1 MTASVGFL
9 SYASAALAFA
19 FLTLLLLTN
28 WRGGR
33 TQRTWLTIAC
43 ATTAL
48 WAALEAYSVSIQ
60 PVTSIGRSL
69 EILRNA
75 AWFTFLFSLLGL
87 SRSGTSR
94 ETGLRTTALILY
106 AICAML
112 IALTLWPH
120 FFRGML
126 PPRWPVALLG
136 GVVMAVA
143 GLALIE
149 QLFRNSR
156 VQQRWA
162 IKYLCFG
169 VGGLFAYDFYLYA
182 DALLFNQIDYE
193 TWSARGFAYM
203 LAVPLITIAAARNP
217 QWSLDLFVSRR
228 IVFHSVATVG
238 AGVYLLVMAAA
249 GYYIRYVG
257 GSWGG
262 VLQAAF
268 LFGAVILMFAMLF
281 SGSFRAHVK
290 VFFNKNF
297 FTYRYD
303 YRDEW
308 LRFTRTL
315 SEGEPGVALRERSI
329 EAIANLVESPSGS
342 LWLQQDSGDYVEVA
356 LWNRGRCNARL
367 EKEASL
373 ARFLEERYW
382 VVNLLEYSERPEL
395 YDELELPGWMREI
408 ARAWLIV
415 PLILHE
421 RLQGFVI
428 LSESRA
434 GTHFDWEVSDLL
446 KTAGRQAASFLAQLE
461 AAQALAVARQFE
473 SFNRMSAF
481 VVHDL
486 KNLVAQL
493 SLLLSN
499 AEKHRDNPEFFEDML
514 ATVGFSVDKM
524 KRLLSQLRA
533 GATQGFPGQTLD
545 LGELLREAV
554 AAKTD
559 ALPRPQ
565 LVKGSEKVLITAHRE
580 RLMRVFGHVLQ
591 NAVEATPETGS
602 VKVTLSEQGSE
613 VNVKVVD
620 TGRGMD
626 AAFISGQL
634 FRPFESTKSGGMG
647 IGAYE
652 CREYIREIGGRV
664 EVASELDRGT
674 TFTIVLPLASPPGQL
689 AREERRE
696 VERG

>member
-1 MTASVGFL
+1 MNVTVGFL
-9 SYASAALAFA
+9 SYASAAVAFA
-19 FLTLLLLTN
+19 LLTLLLLTN

-33 TQRTWLTIAC
+33 AQRTWLSIAC
-43 ATTAL
+43 ATTTL
-48 WAALEAYSVSIQ
+48 WAAVEAYSMSLQ
-60 PVTSIGRSL
+60 MVTWLGRSL

-75 AWFTFLFSLLGL
+75 AWFGFLFSLLGL
-87 SRSGTSR
+87 SWRDTSR
-94 ETGLRTTALILY
+94 GSALRTVAVIVYGICAALIAVSL
-106 AICAML
+106 AA
-112 IALTLWPH
+112 H
-120 FFRGML
+120 FIE
-126 PPRWPVALLG
+126 PVPAQRWPIALLG
-136 GVVMAVA
+136 GVVLAVA
-143 GLALIE
+143 GLALVE
-149 QLFRNSR
+149 QLFRNSQ

-169 VGGLFAYDFYLYA
+169 LGGLFAYDFYLYA
-182 DALLFNQIDYE
+182 NALLFNQIDYE
-193 TWSARGFAYM
+193 TWSARGFAYT

-228 IVFHSVATVG
+228 IVFHSVAIIG

-268 LFGAVILMFAMLF
+268 LFGAGILMFSMLF
-281 SGSFRAHVK
+281 SGSLRAHVK

-329 EAIANLVESPSGS
+329 EAIANLVESPSGC
-342 LWLQQDSGDYVEVA
+342 LWLQQDGGDYVEVA
-356 LWNRGRCNARL
+356 HWNRARCNATL
-367 EKEASL
+367 NKDAAL
-373 ARFLEERYW
+373 ARFMEERYW

-395 YDELELPGWMREI
+395 YDGLQLPDWIRDI

-415 PLILHE
+415 PLVLHD

-428 LSESRA
+428 LTESRA
-434 GTHFDWEVSDLL
+434 GAYFDWEVSDLL

-514 ATVGFSVDKM
+514 ATIGFSVDKM
-524 KRLLSQLRA
+524 KRLLGQLRA
-533 GATQGFPGQTLD
+533 GATHGLPGQTLE
-545 LGELLREAV
+545 LGALLNEAV
-554 AAKTD
+554 AAKSD
-559 ALPRPQ
+559 ARPQ
-565 LVKGSEKVLITAHRE
+565 PQLIQRGGKVLITAHRE
-580 RLMRVFGHVLQ
+580 RLLRVFGHVLQ
-591 NAVEATPETGS
+591 NAVEATPPTGS
-602 VKVTLSEQGSE
+602 VTVSADELDGEVH
-613 VNVKVVD
+613 VNVID
-620 TGRGMD
+620 TGSGMD

-634 FRPFESTKSGGMG
+634 FRPFESTKSTGMG

-652 CREYIREIGGRV
+652 CREYIREIGGRL
-664 EVASELDRGT
+664 EVASELGRGT
-674 TFTIVLPLASPPGQL
+674 TFTIVLPRAEPSAQL
-689 AREERRE
+689 AQAERVA

>member
-19 FLTLLLLTN
+19 LLTLLLLTN

-33 TQRTWLTIAC
+33 SQRTWLTVAC
-43 ATTAL
+43 ATTTL
-48 WAALEAYSVSIQ
+48 WALVEAFSLSVQLI
-60 PVTSIGRSL
+60 TWLGRTL

-87 SRSGTSR
+87 SRSGRARDS
-94 ETGLRTTALILY
+94 GLRSLAVILYGVCAALIVVNL
-106 AICAML
+106 M
-112 IALTLWPH
+112 PH
-120 FFRGML
+120 FLAGL
-126 PPRWPVALLG
+126 VSPRWPLALLG
-136 GVVMAVA
+136 GVVLSVA

-182 DALLFNQIDYE
+182 DALLFNQIDFE
-193 TWSARGFAYM
+193 TWSARGFAYA

-228 IVFHSVATVG
+228 IVFHSVATIG

-281 SGSFRAHVK
+281 SGSLRAHVK

-342 LWLQQDSGDYVEVA
+342 LWLEQEDGDYTQVA
-356 LWNRGRCNARL
+356 RWNMGPNNAAL
-367 EKEASL
+367 ATASPL
-373 ARFLEERYW
+373 AAFLEQRYW
-382 VVNLLEYSERPEL
+382 VVNLAEHRERPEL
-395 YDELELPGWMREI
+395 YDNLVLPAWLGEI
-408 ARAWLIV
+408 PRAWLIV
-415 PLILHE
+415 PLILHDH
-421 RLQGFVI
+421 LQGFVI
-428 LSESRA
+428 LAESRG

-461 AAQALAVARQFE
+461 AAEALAVARQFE

-499 AEKHRDNPEFFEDML
+499 AQKHRENPAFFEDML
-514 ATVGFSVDKM
+514 ETVGLSVEKM

-533 GATQGFPGQTLD
+533 AATHGLPGQTLE

-554 AAKTD
+554 AAK
-559 ALPRPQ
+559 AESRPQ
-565 LVKGSEKVLITAHRE
+565 PQLLASDEQFFVTAHRE
-580 RLMRVFGHVLQ
+580 RLQRVLGHVIQ
-591 NAVEATPETGS
+591 NAIEATPAAGS
-602 VKVTLSEQGSE
+602 VTLRVARRDNEA
-613 VNVKVVD
+613 VVDVID

-626 AAFISGQL
+626 AAFISTQL
-634 FRPFESTKSGGMG
+634 FRPFESTKSTGMG

-652 CREYIREIGGRV
+652 CREYIREIGGKL
-664 EVASELDRGT
+664 EVQSEPDKGT
-674 TFTIVLPLASPPGQL
+674 TFSIVLPLARPR
-689 AREERRE
+689 AERVVAEGAE

>member
-1 MTASVGFL
+1 MTVSVGLL

-19 FLTLLLLTN
+19 LLTLLLLTN

-33 TQRTWLTIAC
+33 RQRTWLTVAC
-43 ATTAL
+43 ATTAV
-48 WAALEAYSVSIQ
+48 WALVEAYFMSLHL
-60 PVTSIGRSL
+60 VTWFGRTL

-87 SRSGTSR
+87 SWARGSG
-94 ETGLRTTALILY
+94 ETGLRTLAILLY
-106 AICAML
+106 GICATL
-112 IALTLWPH
+112 IIFNLAPH
-120 FFRGML
+120 FLAGIGSQ
-126 PPRWPVALLG
+126 RWPLALLG

-143 GLALIE
+143 GLALVE
-149 QLFRNSR
+149 QLFRNTR

-182 DALLFNQIDYE
+182 DALLFNQLDYE
-193 TWSARGFAYM
+193 TWSARGFAY
-203 LAVPLITIAAARNP
+203 AFAAPLITIAAARNP

-228 IVFHSVATVG
+228 IVFHSVATIG

-290 VFFNKNF
+290 VFLNKNF

-329 EAIANLVESPSGS
+329 EAIANLADSPSGS
-342 LWLQQDSGDYVEVA
+342 LWLRQDGGDYAQVA
-356 LWNRGRCNARL
+356 RWNVGRSNATL
-367 EKEASL
+367 PAEAPL
-373 ARFLEERYW
+373 ARFLEQRYW
-382 VVNLLEYSERPEL
+382 VVNLAEYRERPEL
-395 YDELELPGWMREI
+395 YDELVMPPWLADMSK
-408 ARAWLIV
+408 AWLIV

-428 LSESRA
+428 LSESRG
-434 GTHFDWEVSDLL
+434 GTHFNWEVSDLL

-461 AAQALAVARQFE
+461 AAEALAVARQFE

-493 SLLLSN
+493 SLLMSN
-499 AEKHRDNPEFFEDML
+499 AEKHRANPAFFEDML
-514 ATVGFSVDKM
+514 ETVGLSVEKM
-524 KRLLSQLRA
+524 KRLLGQLRA
-533 GATQGFPGQTLD
+533 GATHGLPGQMLE
-545 LGELLREAV
+545 LGTLLREAV
-554 AAKTD
+554 AAKSQ
-559 ALPRPQ
+559 ARPQ
-565 LVKGSEKVLITAHRE
+565 PQLLGIGAHIFVSAHRE
-580 RLMRVFGHVLQ
+580 RLQRVFGHVLQ
-591 NAVEATPETGS
+591 NAIEATPPSGS
-602 VKVTLSEQGSE
+602 VSVRMAQRE
-613 VNVKVVD
+613 NDVVIDVID
-620 TGRGMD
+620 TGCGMD
-626 AAFISGQL
+626 AAFISSQL
-634 FRPFESTKSGGMG
+634 FRPFDSTKSTGMG

-652 CREYIREIGGRV
+652 CREYIREIGGKL
-664 EVASELDRGT
+664 EVVSQPGQGT
-674 TFTIVLPLASPPGQL
+674 TFSIVLPLARPPAKPALTEG
-689 AREERRE
+689 AE

>member
-19 FLTLLLLTN
+19 LLTLLLLTN

-33 TQRTWLTIAC
+33 SQRTWLTVAC
-43 ATTAL
+43 ATTTL
-48 WAALEAYSVSIQ
+48 WALVEAFSLSVQLI
-60 PVTSIGRSL
+60 TWFGRTL

-87 SRSGTSR
+87 SRSSGARDS
-94 ETGLRTTALILY
+94 GLRTLAVILYGVCAALIVVNL
-106 AICAML
+106 M
-112 IALTLWPH
+112 PH
-120 FFRGML
+120 FLAGL
-126 PPRWPVALLG
+126 VSPRWPLALLG
-136 GVVMAVA
+136 GVVLSVA

-182 DALLFNQIDYE
+182 DALLFNQIDFE
-193 TWSARGFAYM
+193 TWSARGFAYA

-228 IVFHSVATVG
+228 IVFHSVATIG

-342 LWLQQDSGDYVEVA
+342 LWLEQEDGDYAQVA
-356 LWNRGRCNARL
+356 RWNMGPNNAAL
-367 EKEASL
+367 AKASPL
-373 ARFLEERYW
+373 AGFLEQRYW
-382 VVNLLEYSERPEL
+382 VVNLVEHRERPEL
-395 YDELELPGWMREI
+395 YDNLVLPAWLGEI
-408 ARAWLIV
+408 PRAWLIV
-415 PLILHE
+415 PLILHDH
-421 RLQGFVI
+421 LQGFVI
-428 LSESRA
+428 LSESRG

-461 AAQALAVARQFE
+461 AAEALAVARQFE

-499 AEKHRDNPEFFEDML
+499 AQKHRENPAFFEDML
-514 ATVGFSVDKM
+514 ETVGFSVEKM

-533 GATQGFPGQTLD
+533 AATHGLPGQTLE

-554 AAKTD
+554 VAK
-559 ALPRPQ
+559 AESRPQ
-565 LVKGSEKVLITAHRE
+565 PQLLASDEQFFVTAHRE
-580 RLMRVFGHVLQ
+580 RLQRVLGHVIQ
-591 NAVEATPETGS
+591 NAIEATPAAGS
-602 VKVTLSEQGSE
+602 VTLRVARRDNEA
-613 VNVKVVD
+613 VVDVID

-626 AAFISGQL
+626 AAFISTQL
-634 FRPFESTKSGGMG
+634 FRPFESTKSTGMG

-652 CREYIREIGGRV
+652 CREYIREIGGKL
-664 EVASELDRGT
+664 EVQSELDKGT
-674 TFTIVLPLASPPGQL
+674 TFSIVLPLARPRAEPVVAEG
-689 AREERRE
+689 AE